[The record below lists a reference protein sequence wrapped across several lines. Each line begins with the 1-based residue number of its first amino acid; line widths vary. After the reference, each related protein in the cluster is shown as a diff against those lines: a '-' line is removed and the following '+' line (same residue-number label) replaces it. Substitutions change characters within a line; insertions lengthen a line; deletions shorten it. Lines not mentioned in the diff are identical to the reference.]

1 MDKLVRAAKDLN
13 IDEVAVA
20 GGVSANSGLREAF
33 EEHRRRY
40 GWKIHIPKFAYTT
53 DNAAM
58 VAITGYYKY
67 LDGEFC
73 GKEVSPY
80 ARVSI

>member
-1 MDKLVRAAKDLN
+1 MRLFK
-13 IDEVAVA
+13 
-20 GGVSANSGLREAF
+20 GGFGQFGPAWAF
-33 EEHRRRY
+33 EEHSRRY

-73 GKEVSPY
+73 SKEVAPY

>member
-1 MDKLVRAAKDLN
+1 MDKLYRVAEDLG
-13 IDEVAVA
+13 IKEVAVA
-20 GGVSANSGLREAF
+20 GGVSANSGLRQAF
-33 EEHRRRY
+33 EEYSQKY

-67 LDGEFC
+67 LDGEFSQPD
-73 GKEVSPY
+73 VVPY